1 MRRTPHSEPIPSSG
15 APPPLSEPVFY
26 ILYSLADRPRH
37 GYGILLEIE
46 GRTDGEVVLGTSTL
60 YSALKRLLGEGWIE
74 ETDERAEPEHDDER
88 RRYYR
93 LTARGREVL
102 RAEARRLERLTR
114 LSRDKRLL
122 PRLTPARSAGSRS

>member
-1 MRRTPHSEPIPSSG
+1 MSRIPDSPSPPSSG

-26 ILYSLADRPRH
+26 ILYALADRPRH

-46 GRTDGEVVLGTSTL
+46 GRTEGSVLLGTSTL

-74 ETDERAEPEHDDER
+74 ETDERPEPENDDER

-93 LTARGREVL
+93 LTDRGREVL
-102 RAEARRLERLTR
+102 TAEARRLEQLTD
-114 LSRDKRLL
+114 LARDKRLL
-122 PRLTPARSAGSRS
+122 PRLAPAGSAGARS